1 MQKITI
7 NDILNKID
15 GIGVSKSQYRN
26 KTGLTSENKISRNG
40 IIGEKRQNIPYK
52 VIFNLLRK
60 IKAD

>member
-1 MQKITI
+1 MAC
-7 NDILNKID
+7 
-15 GIGVSKSQYRN
+15 
-26 KTGLTSENKISRNG
+26 ENKISRNG